1 MPVLKFWI
9 QFLAEYEEDL
19 FVLIKLSSV
28 LSFLAASLGQALLV
42 DTLLNEST
50 YMKAQYLK
58 LMFKGYLRYKFFCHE
73 VVLDVLQLNFF
84 IWRKNVSFSKYL
96 DFRVFVKS
104 TDFKI
109 CDVFIGF
116 VT

>member
-1 MPVLKFWI
+1 MKKI
-9 QFLAEYEEDL
+9 CSFL
-19 FVLIKLSSV
+19 SN
-28 LSFLAASLGQALLV
+28 LAASLGQALLV
-42 DTLLNEST
+42 DTLLNENT

>member
-1 MPVLKFWI
+1 MSVLKFWI
-9 QFLAEYEEDL
+9 QFLAEYDEDL

-42 DTLLNEST
+42 DTLLNENT
-50 YMKAQYLK
+50 YAKAQYLK

-73 VVLDVLQLNFF
+73 VVLDVLQLNSF